1 MMNMDSIKVK
11 VISMK
16 EYIPDMSLRNIQDI
30 VYITNPDQI
39 KRRNKYI
46 LVGAITLAV
55 IMLIVVGGLIARRF
69 MNKNNERQENDNA
82 GIAA

>member
-1 MMNMDSIKVK
+1 MNMDSIKVK

>member
-1 MMNMDSIKVK
+1 MSMDSIKVK
-11 VISMK
+11 AFSMK

-46 LVGAITLAV
+46 MIGAITLAV
-55 IMLIVVGGLIARRF
+55 IMLIVVVGLIARRF
-69 MNKNNERQENDNA
+69 MKKNTESEENGDVTV
-82 GIAA
+82 

>member
-69 MNKNNERQENDNA
+69 MNKNNERQEDDNA